1 MSDYIN
7 NNMGAEIGWD
17 DEIAEESSF
26 VLLEPGQYDFVV
38 SKFERGRYPGG
49 AKMCAC
55 NKVDLS
61 LDVGGTTIRDTLYMN
76 KKAEWRLSQFLIG
89 IGMKKPGVPC
99 RVNWNAI
106 VGARGRCEIG
116 VRTWTKNNGDTGQAN
131 EVKSYLEPAP
141 GQQMPPAA
149 PAQPAPNPA
158 YGQQQRMAGYP
169 APGHWQA
176 GTF

>member
-1 MSDYIN
+1 
-7 NNMGAEIGWD
+7 
-17 DEIAEESSF
+17 
-26 VLLEPGQYDFVV
+26 
-38 SKFERGRYPGG
+38 
-49 AKMCAC
+49 MCAC

-61 LDVGGTTIRDTLYMN
+61 LDVGGTTIRDTLFMN

-106 VGARGRCEIG
+106 VGARGRCEVG
-116 VRTWTKNNGDTGQAN
+116 VSTWTKNDGSTGEAN
-131 EVKSYLEPAP
+131 EVKNYLEPVP
-141 GQQMPPAA
+141 GQQVTQAA

-158 YGQQQRMAGYP
+158 YSQQQRMPGYP
-169 APGHWQA
+169 APNHWQA